1 MTMLE
6 TLNSTLDSDTESG
19 STPMTPTRQILTS
32 PLEQTLDIED
42 TNSIEET
49 NLDLEN
55 IVVEHKTNEDS
66 TPTIITEKTL
76 TNEDAALT
84 NTDEKDLTNKD
95 SILTAIDEKTF
106 LNEDS
111 THTNTDENDL
121 TNVDSS
127 LTTIDENT
135 ITINTRLT
143 DNQTSSEEILT
154 SNPPLY
160 DDIYVPKNSKIIK
173 LVGEWKFCYSE
184 MFEEFMM

>member
-106 LNEDS
+106 LN
-111 THTNTDENDL
+111 
-121 TNVDSS
+121 
-127 LTTIDENT
+127 
-135 ITINTRLT
+135 
-143 DNQTSSEEILT
+143 
-154 SNPPLY
+154 
-160 DDIYVPKNSKIIK
+160 
-173 LVGEWKFCYSE
+173 
-184 MFEEFMM
+184 